1 MKSKLPSVTSA
12 ALFMGFLFS
21 PVADASAQEPQ
32 KLSPEVVAILGEPD
46 APENGLDA
54 DVVAVLGT
62 PAGVVPGNDEAVGA
76 LVADIGSKLRCPVCQ
91 GVAIS
96 DSPAGMAVK
105 MRGQVK
111 DLVIKGYNEEQ
122 ILTYFERSYGEFVRL
137 EPPMQGLNLLV
148 WLLPVVALLA
158 GAGLVVMKAR
168 RPTSVAVAV
177 PGAGTTE
184 PVGGASP
191 QGAEVDPALAKY
203 LERIRRD
210 SGTAS

>member
-1 MKSKLPSVTSA
+1 MKNELRTVLYV
-12 ALFMGFLFS
+12 ALTLGVLLQGGG
-21 PVADASAQEPQ
+21 ALAQETQ
-32 KLSPEVVAILGEPD
+32 KLGPEVIAILGEPD
-46 APENGLDA
+46 AQEGLDA
-54 DVVAVLGT
+54 DVVAVLGS
-62 PAGVVPGNDEAVGA
+62 PAGVVPGSADAVGA

-111 DLVIKGYNEEQ
+111 DLVTKGYNEEQ

-137 EPPMQGLNLLV
+137 EPPMRGLNLLV
-148 WLLPVVALLA
+148 WLLPVVVLLA
-158 GAGLVVMKAR
+158 GAGLVIMKAR
-168 RPTSVAVAV
+168 QPTTATAAVSASDRAAPGEGGSVKA
-177 PGAGTTE
+177 
-184 PVGGASP
+184 
-191 QGAEVDPALAKY
+191 AEVDPALAKY

>member
-1 MKSKLPSVTSA
+1 MKNELRSLTSA
-12 ALFMGFLFS
+12 ALMLGLLFS
-21 PVADASAQEPQ
+21 FASGTAAQETQ
-32 KLSPEVVAILGEPD
+32 KLSPEVIAILGEPD
-46 APENGLDA
+46 APENALDA
-54 DVVAVLGT
+54 DVVAVLGP
-62 PAGVVPGNDEAVGA
+62 PAGVVPRSDDAVGA

-137 EPPMQGLNLLV
+137 EPPMRGLNLML
-148 WLLPVVALLA
+148 WLLPVVVLVA

-168 RPTSVAVAV
+168 RPTTATVAVTNSAA
-177 PGAGTTE
+177 PSD
-184 PVGGASP
+184 GGSP
-191 QGAEVDPALAKY
+191 KAAEVDPALAKY

-210 SGTAS
+210 SGTSS

>member
-1 MKSKLPSVTSA
+1 MKNELRTVLYV
-12 ALFMGFLFS
+12 ALTLGVLLQGGG
-21 PVADASAQEPQ
+21 ALAQETQ
-32 KLSPEVVAILGEPD
+32 KLGPEVIAILGEPD
-46 APENGLDA
+46 AQEGLDA
-54 DVVAVLGT
+54 DVVAVLGS
-62 PAGVVPGNDEAVGA
+62 PAGVVPGSADAVGA

-111 DLVIKGYNEEQ
+111 DLVTKGYNEEQ

-137 EPPMQGLNLLV
+137 EPPMRGLNLLV
-148 WLLPVVALLA
+148 WLLPVVVLLA
-158 GAGLVVMKAR
+158 GAGLVIMKAR
-168 RPTSVAVAV
+168 RPTTATVAVSVSERAA
-177 PGAGTTE
+177 PGE
-184 PVGGASP
+184 GGSVKA
-191 QGAEVDPALAKY
+191 AEVDPALAKY

>member
-1 MKSKLPSVTSA
+1 MKNELRSLTSA
-12 ALFMGFLFS
+12 ALMLGLLLL
-21 PVADASAQEPQ
+21 PVLGVSAQETP
-32 KLSPEVVAILGEPD
+32 KLSPGVVAILGEPEP
-46 APENGLDA
+46 PENALDA
-54 DVVAVLGT
+54 DVMAVLGS
-62 PAGVVPGNDEAVGA
+62 PAGVVPPNDEAVGA

-111 DLVIKGYNEEQ
+111 DLVTKGYNEEQ

-137 EPPMQGLNLLV
+137 EPPMKGLNLLV
-148 WLLPVVALLA
+148 WLLPVVVLLV

-168 RPTSVAVAV
+168 RPTTVPVSVNAA
-177 PGAGTTE
+177 PGE
-184 PVGGASP
+184 VGSP
-191 QGAEVDPALAKY
+191 NAAEVDPALAKY

>member
-1 MKSKLPSVTSA
+1 MRNDLRSA
-12 ALFMGFLFS
+12 ALALGLLLS
-21 PVADASAQEPQ
+21 PVLSVSAQDAQ
-32 KLSPEVVAILGEPD
+32 KLSPDVIAILGEPE
-46 APENGLDA
+46 APENALDA
-54 DVVAVLGT
+54 DVVAVLGP
-62 PAGVVPGNDEAVGA
+62 PAGVVPGSDDAVGA

-111 DLVIKGYNEEQ
+111 DLVSKGYSEEQ

-137 EPPMQGLNLLV
+137 EPPMKGLNLLV
-148 WLLPVVALLA
+148 WLLPVVVLLA
-158 GAGLVVMKAR
+158 GAILVVMKAR
-168 RPTSVAVAV
+168 RPTPLPV
-177 PGAGTTE
+177 PASDPAAPLDGA
-184 PVGGASP
+184 PPKS
-191 QGAEVDPALAKY
+191 AEADPALAKY

>member
-1 MKSKLPSVTSA
+1 MRNDLRSA
-12 ALFMGFLFS
+12 ALVLGLLLS
-21 PVADASAQEPQ
+21 PVLHVSAQDAQ
-32 KLSPEVVAILGEPD
+32 KLSPDVIAILGEPE
-46 APENGLDA
+46 APENALDA
-54 DVVAVLGT
+54 DVVAVLGP
-62 PAGVVPGNDEAVGA
+62 PAGVVPGSDDAVGA

-111 DLVIKGYNEEQ
+111 DLVSKGYSEEQ

-137 EPPMQGLNLLV
+137 EPPMKGLNLLV
-148 WLLPVVALLA
+148 WLLPVVVLLA
-158 GAGLVVMKAR
+158 GAALVVMKAR
-168 RPTSVAVAV
+168 RPTPLAV
-177 PGAGTTE
+177 PASD
-184 PVGGASP
+184 PAAPLDGGPPKA
-191 QGAEVDPALAKY
+191 AEVDPALARY

>member
-1 MKSKLPSVTSA
+1 MKNELRSVVNA
-12 ALFMGFLFS
+12 VMLGLLLS
-21 PVADASAQEPQ
+21 PVAGVSAQETQ

-46 APENGLDA
+46 APEGLDA
-54 DVVAVLGT
+54 DVVAVLGS
-62 PAGVVPGNDEAVGA
+62 PAGVVPGSDAAVGA

-111 DLVIKGYNEEQ
+111 DLVTKGYNEEQ

-137 EPPMQGLNLLV
+137 EPPMRGLNLLV
-148 WLLPVVALLA
+148 WLLPVAVLLA
-158 GAGLVVMKAR
+158 GAGLVIMKAR
-168 RPTSVAVAV
+168 QPATVRMTAPAPDAGA
-177 PGAGTTE
+177 PGQ
-184 PVGGASP
+184 GGPEKA
-191 QGAEVDPALAKY
+191 AEVDPALAKY

>member
-1 MKSKLPSVTSA
+1 
-12 ALFMGFLFS
+12 
-21 PVADASAQEPQ
+21 
-32 KLSPEVVAILGEPD
+32 
-46 APENGLDA
+46 
-54 DVVAVLGT
+54 
-62 PAGVVPGNDEAVGA
+62 VGA

-111 DLVIKGYNEEQ
+111 DLVTKGYNEEQ

-137 EPPMQGLNLLV
+137 EPPMRGLNLLV
-148 WLLPVVALLA
+148 WLLPVVVLLA
-158 GAGLVVMKAR
+158 GAGLVIMKAR
-168 RPTSVAVAV
+168 RPTTATVAVSVSERAA
-177 PGAGTTE
+177 PGE
-184 PVGGASP
+184 GGSVKA
-191 QGAEVDPALAKY
+191 AEVDPALAKY